1 VLIMVGILNATG
13 PEPLTREDIAIRVKR
28 VIGEHLD
35 NPPEAITDADE
46 LVDGLGADSL
56 DMVEIVMAL
65 ELEFGS
71 IEISDRA
78 LDAVTTVADAI
89 DMVVATLVAAGRDV
103 AAGSA

>member
-1 VLIMVGILNATG
+1 MVGILNATG
-13 PEPLTREDIAIRVKR
+13 PAPLTREDIAIGVKR

-35 NPPEAITDADE
+35 TPPEAITDADE

-71 IEISDRA
+71 IEISDSA

-89 DMVVATLVAAGRDV
+89 DMVVTVLVASGQNVVAGR
-103 AAGSA
+103 A